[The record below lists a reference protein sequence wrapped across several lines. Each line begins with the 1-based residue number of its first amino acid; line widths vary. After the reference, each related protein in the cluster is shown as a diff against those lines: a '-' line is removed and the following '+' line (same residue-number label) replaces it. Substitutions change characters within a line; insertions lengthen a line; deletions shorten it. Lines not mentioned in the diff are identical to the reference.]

1 MIDQER
7 LLALIETFIRIN
19 NKYNV
24 VDKQPLDYG
33 TGELIYP
40 SEIHLLNAAEKR
52 PDENITEIGNY
63 LGITK
68 SAASQTAGKL
78 VRRGLC
84 RKIKYENRK
93 NIYLELTP
101 RGIEAIQGFRKYKN
115 TIFADLVKAF
125 EDSDDRKVTVV
136 EELFSYL
143 EKHMDLMINK

>member
-7 LLALIETFIRIN
+7 LLALIEAFTRIN
-19 NKYNV
+19 NKYNI

-33 TGELIYP
+33 TGELIHP

-68 SAASQTAGKL
+68 SAASQTIGKL
-78 VRRGLC
+78 AKRGFC
-84 RKIKYENRK
+84 RKVKYENRK

-101 RGIEAIQGFRKYKN
+101 KGVEAVQGFRKYKN
-115 TIFADLVKAF
+115 TIFADLVKVF
-125 EDSDDRKVTVV
+125 EDSDDMKVTII
-136 EELFSYL
+136 EELFSHI
-143 EKHMDLMINK
+143 ENHMDLMIDK